1 MQPFAALVPLFA
13 LLAGVSAFT
22 LSHTRPAP
30 VTVPA
35 QPARVKLAVLV
46 VFDQMRGDYPARWRS
61 LYGNGGFQRL
71 MTEGAWFTDCH
82 YPYGT
87 TTTGPGHA
95 SILTGTCPDH
105 HGIVNNNWNERG
117 VDVYCAASSRYSI
130 VPPPAVAKG
139 VRPPAGGNPERLLSE
154 TVADVLKQTYGPR
167 SKVFGLSL
175 KDRSA
180 ILTTGKQ
187 PDGAFWFDG
196 RLITSTYYTE
206 RLERRY
212 PDWGR
217 PFYRS
222 NRVHQWFGTEWNKFR
237 PDLDYARHSGP
248 DDAPGEPANRQSFPH
263 SLTGGKTA
271 GSAYYNALAASPFG
285 NELLL
290 DIAKHCIVGENLGH
304 DSVPDLLVVSFSSND
319 LIGHAWGPDSQEVL
333 DVTLRT
339 DALLADLLRFLDSRV
354 GHGNYAL
361 ALTADHGVCPIPE
374 QSAAKGRNA
383 RRVSRPQIQE
393 RAEQYLRER
402 FPNVEPSKARWIE
415 AFPFPWIY
423 LNPRLVKESGWSRE
437 EVAGTLARFLATQGD
452 LETAF
457 SRDDLAP
464 ETPIRSDVHRRMKR
478 SFYPARC
485 GDVCVVLKPFDLPTD
500 KKPTDLLKVDSGTTH
515 GSPFEYDA
523 FVPLFVMGP
532 GVVGGP
538 HSEPVT
544 PQAAAA
550 IFSRFLGLRMPNHAE
565 FPVPATLE

>member
-1 MQPFAALVPLFA
+1 M
-13 LLAGVSAFT
+13 
-22 LSHTRPAP
+22 
-30 VTVPA
+30 
-35 QPARVKLAVLV
+35 RVKLAVLV

-117 VDVYCAASSRYSI
+117 VDVYCAASLRDTI
-130 VPPPAVAKG
+130 VPPPIVAKG
-139 VRPPAGGNPERLLSE
+139 AKPPAGGNPERLLSE

-222 NRVHQWFGTEWNKFR
+222 SRVHQWFGTDWDRFR

-271 GSAYYNALAASPFG
+271 GSAYYSALAASPFG

-304 DSVPDLLVVSFSSND
+304 DSIPDLLVVSFSSND
-319 LIGHAWGPDSQEVL
+319 LIGHAWGPDSQEVM

-339 DALLADLLRFLDSRV
+339 DALLADLLRFLDARV
-354 GHGNYAL
+354 GHGNYTL
-361 ALTADHGVCPIPE
+361 ALTADHGVCPVPE
-374 QSAAKGRNA
+374 QSAAKGATPSASAGRRYKHAPSSTYANA
-383 RRVSRPQIQE
+383 SPTS
-393 RAEQYLRER
+393 
-402 FPNVEPSKARWIE
+402 N
-415 AFPFPWIY
+415 
-423 LNPRLVKESGWSRE
+423 
-437 EVAGTLARFLATQGD
+437 
-452 LETAF
+452 
-457 SRDDLAP
+457 
-464 ETPIRSDVHRRMKR
+464 
-478 SFYPARC
+478 PAR
-485 GDVCVVLKPFDLPTD
+485 P
-500 KKPTDLLKVDSGTTH
+500 SG
-515 GSPFEYDA
+515 SRRS
-523 FVPLFVMGP
+523 
-532 GVVGGP
+532 
-538 HSEPVT
+538 HSRGFT
-544 PQAAAA
+544 
-550 IFSRFLGLRMPNHAE
+550 
-565 FPVPATLE
+565 